1 MGENDNRRDSC
12 ELGLA
17 ALGLKLAAL
26 GLNALVL
33 DLMGVPRFVTG
44 DTGTPSSCSHELRIG
59 LAAIPNVAPFPAANI
74 FAVCSASLTA
84 ALTCGI
90 LSSRQLSNAYNVSSN
105 CIFQTNAQKSTRGW
119 NEPWQGD
126 GT

>member
-1 MGENDNRRDSC
+1 LRDGTWREYSEEGENDNRRDSC

-33 DLMGVPRFVTG
+33 DLMGVPHFVTD

-59 LAAIPNVAPFPAANI
+59 LAAIPNDVCVAPFPAANI

-90 LSSRQLSNAYNVSSN
+90 LSSRQLSNA
-105 CIFQTNAQKSTRGW
+105 
-119 NEPWQGD
+119 
-126 GT
+126 